1 MADHVVLKHL
11 ADLFMQIGARATME
25 TLLEADEM
33 LTNSQLLALRYI
45 WLHADC
51 PLSELASGLGVSNPA
66 ATKIMDRLAQK
77 QLVVR
82 MPGTDRRQILAAL
95 TSKGRD
101 TVETQLRMQMI
112 AYVSLFNTMTEVEQA
127 TLQAGLEVMI
137 DAAVRRWPDWQQ
149 LCLRCGTGCARKDCP
164 LYRYIP
170 S

>member
-1 MADHVVLKHL
+1 MSDHVVLKHL

-25 TLLEADEM
+25 TLLVADDM

-45 WLHADC
+45 WLHPDC
-51 PLSELASGLGVSNPA
+51 PLTSLAEGLGVSNPA

-77 QLVVR
+77 GLVLR
-82 MPGTDRRQILAAL
+82 TPGADRRQILATL
-95 TSKGRD
+95 TPKGRE
-101 TVETQLRMQMI
+101 TVETQLRLQMI
-112 AYVSLFNTMTEVEQA
+112 AYVNLFNTMTEKEQA
-127 TLQAGLEVMI
+127 VLQSGLEVMV